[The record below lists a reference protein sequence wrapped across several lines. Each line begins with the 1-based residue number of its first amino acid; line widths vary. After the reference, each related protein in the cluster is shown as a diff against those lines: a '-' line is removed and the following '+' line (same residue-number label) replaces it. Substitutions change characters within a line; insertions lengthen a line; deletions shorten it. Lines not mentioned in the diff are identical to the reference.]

1 MSDMLAS
8 HTFSEHAF
16 SEQAQRDQSA
26 LLIRLL
32 KGPVYRSRHR
42 DLWEQ
47 LLRDQQVVRDY
58 FQHLG
63 LGLTLDDS
71 EGYAFLAQLQFESED
86 TELPRLITRRS
97 LTFMQSLLLVALRKR
112 LAEHDDEESAP
123 RLIVSRQEIYQWLQ
137 PYSPEVSNELK
148 QEREYDALIKKIA
161 EMGFLSTIA
170 NHPDDFEVQRII
182 KAFITTEQIAEFIAL
197 LTPAEEPTDD

>member
-1 MSDMLAS
+1 MSDSLTS
-8 HTFSEHAF
+8 HAF

-32 KGPVYRSRHR
+32 KGPVYRARHR
-42 DLWEQ
+42 ELWEQ
-47 LLRDQQVVRDY
+47 LLRDQQAIRDY

-63 LGLTLDDS
+63 LGLTLDDV
-71 EGYAFLAQLQFESED
+71 EGYAFMAQLQFEND
-86 TELPRLITRRS
+86 DAELPRLIPRRS
-97 LTFMQSLLLVALRKR
+97 LTLAQTLLLVALRKR

-137 PYSPEVSNELK
+137 PYSPEVSNQLK
-148 QEREYDALIKKIA
+148 QQREYDALIKKII
-161 EMGFLSTIA
+161 EMGFLSSIT

-182 KAFITTEQIAEFIAL
+182 KAFVNAEQIVEFSQL
-197 LTPAEEPTDD
+197 LAAQQEPKDD

>member
-1 MSDMLAS
+1 MSDTLTS
-8 HTFSEHAF
+8 HAF
-16 SEQAQRDQSA
+16 SEQAQRDQST
-26 LLIRLL
+26 LLIKLL
-32 KGPVYRSRHR
+32 KGPVYRARHR

-47 LLRDQQVVRDY
+47 LLRDQQSIRDY

-63 LGLTLDDS
+63 LGLTLDEA
-71 EGYAFLAQLQFESED
+71 EGYAFMAQLQFEND
-86 TELPRLITRRS
+86 DAELPRLISRRS
-97 LTFMQSLLLVALRKR
+97 LTLAQTLLLVALRKR

-148 QEREYDALIKKIA
+148 QQREYDALIKKVI
-161 EMGFLSTIA
+161 EMGFLSSIT

-182 KAFITTEQIAEFIAL
+182 KAFVNAEQIAEFSQL
-197 LTPAEEPTDD
+197 LTPQQEQKDD

>member
-1 MSDMLAS
+1 MSDTLAS
-8 HTFSEHAF
+8 HAL

-32 KGPVYRSRHR
+32 KGPVYRARHR

-47 LLRDQQVVRDY
+47 LLRDQQAIRDY

-63 LGLTLDDS
+63 LGLTLDEA
-71 EGYAFLAQLQFESED
+71 EGYAFMAQLQFEND
-86 TELPRLITRRS
+86 DAELPRLIPRRS
-97 LTFMQSLLLVALRKR
+97 LTLAQTLLLVALRKR

-123 RLIVSRQEIYQWLQ
+123 RLIVNRQEIYQWLQ

-148 QEREYDALIKKIA
+148 QQREYDALIKKVI
-161 EMGFLSTIA
+161 EMGFLSTIT
-170 NHPDDFEVQRII
+170 NFPDDFEVQRII
-182 KAFITTEQIAEFIAL
+182 KAFVNAEQIAEFSQL
-197 LTPAEEPTDD
+197 LTPQQEQNHD

>member
-1 MSDMLAS
+1 MSDTLAG
-8 HTFSEHAF
+8 HAF

-32 KGPVYRSRHR
+32 KGPVFRARHR

-47 LLRDQQVVRDY
+47 LLRDQQVIRDY

-63 LGLTLDDS
+63 LGLTLDDA
-71 EGYAFLAQLQFESED
+71 EGYAFMAQLQFESED

-97 LTFMQSLLLVALRKR
+97 LTFMQTLLLVALRKR

-148 QEREYDALIKKIA
+148 QQREYDALIKKIA
-161 EMGFLSTIA
+161 EMGFLNSIA
-170 NHPDDFEVQRII
+170 NLPDDFEVQRII
-182 KAFITTEQIAEFIAL
+182 KAFVNAEQIIEFSQL
-197 LTPAEEPTDD
+197 LTPAQEQTDD

>member
-1 MSDMLAS
+1 MSDILAS
-8 HTFSEHAF
+8 HAF
-16 SEQAQRDQSA
+16 SEQAQLDQST

-47 LLRDQQVVRDY
+47 LLRDQQVIRDY

-63 LGLTLDDS
+63 LGLTLDNS

-86 TELPRLITRRS
+86 SELPRLITRRS
-97 LTFMQSLLLVALRKR
+97 LTFIQTLLLVALRKR

-148 QEREYDALIKKIA
+148 QQREYDALIKKVA
-161 EMGFLSTIA
+161 EMGFLSSIA
-170 NHPDDFEVQRII
+170 NLPDDFEVQRII
-182 KAFITTEQIAEFIAL
+182 KAFVNAEQIAEFTVL
-197 LTPAEEPTDD
+197 LTPAQEQKDD

>member
-1 MSDMLAS
+1 MSDTLTS
-8 HTFSEHAF
+8 YAF

-32 KGPVYRSRHR
+32 KGPIYRARHR
-42 DLWEQ
+42 ESWEH
-47 LLRDQQVVRDY
+47 LLRDQQAIRDY

-63 LGLTLDDS
+63 LGLTLDEA
-71 EGYAFLAQLQFESED
+71 EGYAFMAQLQFEND
-86 TELPRLITRRS
+86 DAELPRLLPRRS
-97 LTFMQSLLLVALRKR
+97 LTLAQTLLLVALRKR

-148 QEREYDALIKKIA
+148 QQREYDALIKKII
-161 EMGFLSTIA
+161 EMGFLSSIT
-170 NHPDDFEVQRII
+170 NHPNDFEVQRII
-182 KAFITTEQIAEFIAL
+182 KAFVNAEQIVEFSQFLAAQQEIK
-197 LTPAEEPTDD
+197 DD

>member
-1 MSDMLAS
+1 MSDILAN
-8 HTFSEHAF
+8 HTF

-32 KGPVYRSRHR
+32 KGPVFRARHR

-47 LLRDQQVVRDY
+47 LLRDQQIIRDY

-63 LGLTLDDS
+63 LGLTLDDA
-71 EGYAFLAQLQFESED
+71 EGYAFMAQLQFESED

-97 LTFMQSLLLVALRKR
+97 LTFMQTLLLVALRKR

-148 QEREYDALIKKIA
+148 QQREYDALIKKVA
-161 EMGFLSTIA
+161 EMGFLSSIA
-170 NHPDDFEVQRII
+170 NLPDDFEVQRII
-182 KAFITTEQIAEFIAL
+182 KAFVNAEQIIEFSQL
-197 LTPAEEPTDD
+197 LTPAQEQTHD

>member
-1 MSDMLAS
+1 MSDTLTS
-8 HTFSEHAF
+8 HTL

-26 LLIRLL
+26 LLIKLL
-32 KGPVYRSRHR
+32 KGPVYRARHR

-47 LLRDQQVVRDY
+47 LLRDQQAIRDY

-63 LGLTLDDS
+63 LGLTLDEA
-71 EGYAFLAQLQFESED
+71 EGYAFMAQLQFENDD
-86 TELPRLITRRS
+86 TELPRLISRRS
-97 LTFMQSLLLVALRKR
+97 LTLAQTLLLVALRKR
-112 LAEHDDEESAP
+112 LAEHDDQESAP

-148 QEREYDALIKKIA
+148 QQREYDALIKKVI
-161 EMGFLSTIA
+161 EMGFLSSIT

-182 KAFITTEQIAEFIAL
+182 KAFVNAEQIAEFSQL
-197 LTPAEEPTDD
+197 LTPQQEQKDD

>member
-1 MSDMLAS
+1 MSDTLTS
-8 HTFSEHAF
+8 HTL

-26 LLIRLL
+26 LLIKLL
-32 KGPVYRSRHR
+32 KGPLYRARHR

-47 LLRDQQVVRDY
+47 LLRDQQSIRDY

-63 LGLTLDDS
+63 LGLTLDEA
-71 EGYAFLAQLQFESED
+71 EGYAFMAQLQFENDD
-86 TELPRLITRRS
+86 TELPRLISRRS
-97 LTFMQSLLLVALRKR
+97 LTLAQTLLLVALRKR
-112 LAEHDDEESAP
+112 LAEHDDQESAP

-148 QEREYDALIKKIA
+148 QQREYDALIKKVI
-161 EMGFLSTIA
+161 EMGFLSSIT

-182 KAFITTEQIAEFIAL
+182 KAFVNAEQIAEFSQL
-197 LTPAEEPTDD
+197 LTPQQEQKDD